1 MACTTR
7 TWSCRAHADRQ
18 AASSRTRV
26 DGAQA
31 VSRIDYLLALARFAF
46 SRNALLPACL
56 LLSLASVAV
65 EIIAMGALFPLADLA
80 TGQSSGVPRSFLS
93 GQWVHTLIA
102 AVGAATTLSSVAVVF
117 LGAMAVRLATLFL
130 TQTLIMYVGKQL
142 SAQLASRALENV
154 VRNVP
159 MATIEARSVGSYISL
174 TGDEC
179 IRAGNVVIAVCQF
192 FGAGALGVLYFAAI
206 AMFSPTAAAL
216 IAAFLVANGLLLAG
230 TFGKSHRLGG
240 AQVAEGKVTGSILV
254 DTINGLR
261 TIRSMA
267 AEDYVIRQYRAG
279 MSRYA
284 AISFNLDVIAI
295 VSKMAPAMILILGTA
310 AGLASMH
317 DIDQASAAFG
327 FALML
332 YLMRFFPIVG
342 QALTLALRIFGD
354 ATAGQ
359 NVVVA
364 TRDSPEEAGRG
375 VLDGHI
381 ESIRLE
387 GVDFGHVPGQ
397 PVLRGLGMRFDKGR
411 AYALVG
417 PSGAGKSTVLD
428 LVLGFRLPDAGR
440 VTINGMD
447 VRTLRRASLTRK
459 VVLLG
464 QQTMIFNDTLRNN
477 ITLGM
482 PADDGALAGACAL
495 AGLEPL
501 IASLPQGMDTLLA
514 YQGSNLSGG
523 QKQRIG
529 LARAL
534 LRDPDVLL
542 LDESTNALDRDARLG
557 VLQRVLATYR
567 DRILV
572 FVTHDLEVTGLVD
585 EVIELAP
592 LEPAS
597 VGTKP

>member
-1 MACTTR
+1 M
-7 TWSCRAHADRQ
+7 
-18 AASSRTRV
+18 
-26 DGAQA
+26 
-31 VSRIDYLLALARFAF
+31 SRIDYLLALARFAF

-93 GQWVHTLIA
+93 GQWVHALIA
-102 AVGAATTLSSVAVVF
+102 AVGATTTLASVAVVF

-130 TQTLIMYVGKQL
+130 TQTLIMYVGKRL

-154 VRNVP
+154 VRSVP

-206 AMFSPTAAAL
+206 ALFSPTAAAL
-216 IAAFLVANGLLLAG
+216 VAAFLVANGLLLAG

-267 AEDYVIRQYRAG
+267 AEDYVVRQYQAG
-279 MSRYA
+279 MARYA

-295 VSKMAPAMILILGTA
+295 VSKMVPAMILILGTA

-317 DIDQASAAFG
+317 DVDQASAAFG

-342 QALTLALRIFGD
+342 QALTLALRIIGD

-364 TRDSPEEAGRG
+364 TRDSPDEAGRDG
-375 VLDGHI
+375 LDGHI
-381 ESIRLE
+381 ETIRLE
-387 GVDFGHVPGQ
+387 GIDFAHVPGQ
-397 PVLRGLGMRFDKGR
+397 PVLRGLNMRFEKGR

-428 LVLGFRLPDAGR
+428 LVLGFRIADAGH
-440 VTINGMD
+440 VTINGRD
-447 VRTLRRASLTRK
+447 VRTLGRASLTRK

-482 PADDGALAGACAL
+482 PSDDGALAHACAL

-501 IASLPQGMDTLLA
+501 ITSLPQGMDTLLA

-572 FVTHDLEVTGLVD
+572 FVTHDLEVTGLAD

-592 LEPAS
+592 LEHAS
-597 VGTKP
+597 VGTQP

>member
-1 MACTTR
+1 M
-7 TWSCRAHADRQ
+7 DVNQ
-18 AASSRTRV
+18 AL
-26 DGAQA
+26 
-31 VSRIDYLLALARFAF
+31 SRIDYLLALARFALV
-46 SRNALLPACL
+46 RNALLPVCL
-56 LLSLASVAV
+56 VLSLVSVAV

-80 TGQSSGVPRSFLS
+80 TGQSSGVPKSFLS
-93 GQWVHTLIA
+93 GQWVHSLISA
-102 AVGAATTLSSVAVVF
+102 IGAATTLTSVAVVF
-117 LGAMAVRLATLFL
+117 LAAMAVRLATLFL
-130 TQTLIMYVGKQL
+130 TQTLVMYVGKRL

-192 FGAGALGVLYFAAI
+192 FGAGALGVLYFSAI
-206 AMFSPTAAAL
+206 LVFSPTAAAL
-216 IAAFLVANGLLLAG
+216 VAAFLAANGILLAG

-267 AEDYVIRQYRAG
+267 AEDYVTRQYRSG

-295 VSKMAPAMILILGTA
+295 VSKMAPAMILIVGTA
-310 AGLASMH
+310 VGLASMG
-317 DIDQASAAFG
+317 DVDQSSAAFG

-342 QALTLALRIFGD
+342 QALTLALRVIGD

-359 NVVVA
+359 NVVGA
-364 TRDSPEEAGRG
+364 TRDSPEEAGREE
-375 VLDGHI
+375 LQGHI
-381 ESIRLE
+381 ESIHLK
-387 GVDFGHVPGQ
+387 GVGFEHVPGQ
-397 PVLRGLGMRFDKGR
+397 PVLRGLDMRFEKGR

-428 LVLGFRLPDAGR
+428 LVLGFRIADSGS
-440 VTINGMD
+440 VTINGTD

-477 ITLGM
+477 ITLGVS
-482 PADDGALAGACAL
+482 ADGAALERACAL

-501 IASLPQGMDTLLA
+501 VASLAHGMDTLLA
-514 YQGSNLSGG
+514 YQGNNLSGG

-542 LDESTNALDRDARLG
+542 LDESTNALDRDSRLG
-557 VLQRVLATYR
+557 VLQRILAKYG
-567 DRILV
+567 DRIVV
-572 FVTHDLEVTGLVD
+572 FVTHDLEVTGLAD
-585 EVIELAP
+585 EVIELAALAP
-592 LEPAS
+592 SP
-597 VGTKP
+597 VGADA

>member
-1 MACTTR
+1 M
-7 TWSCRAHADRQ
+7 
-18 AASSRTRV
+18 
-26 DGAQA
+26 
-31 VSRIDYLLALARFAF
+31 SRIDYLLALARFAF

-93 GQWVHTLIA
+93 GQWVHALIA
-102 AVGAATTLSSVAVVF
+102 AVGATTTLASVAVVF

-130 TQTLIMYVGKQL
+130 TQTLIMYVGKRL

-154 VRNVP
+154 VRSVP

-206 AMFSPTAAAL
+206 ALFSPTAAAL
-216 IAAFLVANGLLLAG
+216 VGAFLVANGLLLAG

-267 AEDYVIRQYRAG
+267 AEDYVVRQYQAG
-279 MSRYA
+279 MARYA

-317 DIDQASAAFG
+317 DVDQASAAFG

-342 QALTLALRIFGD
+342 QALTLALRIIGD

-364 TRDSPEEAGRG
+364 TRDSPDEAGRD

-381 ESIRLE
+381 ETIRLE
-387 GVDFGHVPGQ
+387 GIDFAHVPGQ
-397 PVLRGLGMRFDKGR
+397 PVLRGLNMRFEKGR

-428 LVLGFRLPDAGR
+428 LVLGFRLADAGQ
-440 VTINGMD
+440 VTINGRD
-447 VRTLRRASLTRK
+447 VRTLGRASLTRK

-482 PADDGALAGACAL
+482 PSDDGALARACAL

-501 IASLPQGMDTLLA
+501 VASLPQGMDTLLA

-529 LARAL
+529 LARAV

-572 FVTHDLEVTGLVD
+572 FVTHDLEVTGLAD

-592 LEPAS
+592 LEHAS
-597 VGTKP
+597 VGTQP